1 MTPAHDQSDTREI
14 TLLLRRAAEGDGG
27 AFDQLLPLVY
37 DHLKVLA
44 RRRLAPHRG
53 HTLTPTAL
61 VHEAYLKLVD
71 HTAVEWQSRAHFFA
85 IASSAMRQI
94 LIDYARTRQA
104 AKRGGGATHLPLDEG
119 HELSIDEHFFADG
132 RAEELLALNDALD
145 RLASFDERG
154 AKVVQYRFF
163 GGLTNRET
171 ADVLGASEVTIRR
184 AWTMAKTWLRAE
196 LNPPPLPKRR
206 DPRTLGAP
214 AGDLLRVP
222 GGRGPRA

>member
-1 MTPAHDQSDTREI
+1 MPPAHDPA
-14 TLLLRRAAEGDGG
+14 TLTDLLRRASGG
-27 AFDQLLPLVY
+27 NRAAFDDLLGAVY
-37 DHLKVLA
+37 AELKTLA
-44 RRRLAPHRG
+44 HARLGLERAG
-53 HTLTPTAL
+53 HTLNTTAL
-61 VHEAYLKLVD
+61 VHETYLRLIQQD
-71 HTAVEWQSRAHFFA
+71 RVEWQSRAHFFA

-145 RLASFDERG
+145 RLARFDERG

-196 LNPPPLPKRR
+196 LNPSPE
-206 DPRTLGAP
+206 AP
-214 AGDLLRVP
+214 
-222 GGRGPRA
+222 